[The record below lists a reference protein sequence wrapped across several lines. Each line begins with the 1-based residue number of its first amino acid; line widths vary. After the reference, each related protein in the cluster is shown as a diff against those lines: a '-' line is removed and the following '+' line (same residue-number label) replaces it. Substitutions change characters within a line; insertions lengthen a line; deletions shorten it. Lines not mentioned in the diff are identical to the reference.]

1 MITIESLSELRQQI
15 AVWRRAE
22 ESIVLVPTL
31 GNLHRGH
38 LALVNYARELGKRV
52 VVTIFVNPLQFG
64 ENEDLDAY
72 PRTLKSDVEKLIAA
86 GTDLLFAPPLQ
97 EVYTRSIKEQTRV
110 EVPILSAILCGAS
123 RPGHFMGVATI
134 VCKLF
139 NMVQPDMAVFG
150 EKDLQ
155 QLMVIRKMVEDLSI
169 PVRIESHPTVRD
181 VDGLALSSRNSYL
194 TPEERQ
200 QAPALYQTL
209 KTTAEAIEK
218 GRRDYTM
225 LEQEAEL
232 MLQAAGLKS
241 DYFSVR
247 RAEDLSDAAEDESS
261 LAVVAAA
268 YLGKARLIDN
278 LLVYIGPNNLSD

>member
-1 MITIESLSELRQQI
+1 MITVETRSEIRQQI
-15 AVWRRAE
+15 ADWRRAE

-38 LALVNYARELGKRV
+38 LALVNYARGLGKRV

-64 ENEDLDAY
+64 EDEDLDAY
-72 PRTLKSDVEKLIAA
+72 PRTLMLDIEKLKAS
-86 GTDLLFAPPLQ
+86 GTDLLFAPPLE
-97 EVYTRSIKEQTRV
+97 EVYTRSKKHQTRV
-110 EVPILSAILCGAS
+110 EVPILSEILCGAS

-139 NMVQPDMAVFG
+139 NMVQPDKAVFG

-155 QLMVIRKMVEDLSI
+155 QLMVIRQMVEDLSI
-169 PVRIESHPTVRD
+169 PVGIESHPIVRD
-181 VDGLALSSRNSYL
+181 ADGLALSSRNSYL

-200 QAPALYQTL
+200 RAPALYHAL
-209 KTTAEAIEK
+209 KTTAKAIKK

-232 MLQAAGLKS
+232 MLQQAEFRP
-241 DYFSVR
+241 DYFSIR
-247 RAEDLSDAAEDESS
+247 RAEDLGDAAAEDTSF
-261 LAVVAAA
+261 AIVAAA

-278 LLVYIGPNNLSD
+278 VLVSIGTQ